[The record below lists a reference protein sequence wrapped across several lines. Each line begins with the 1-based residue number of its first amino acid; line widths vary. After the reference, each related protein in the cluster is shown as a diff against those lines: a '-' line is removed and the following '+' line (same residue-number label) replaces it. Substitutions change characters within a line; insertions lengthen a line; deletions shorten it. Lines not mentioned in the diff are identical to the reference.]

1 MRDELSMKEK
11 DEFDI
16 SSSSSH
22 NLPSQKEQLYGLMVF
37 INGER

>member
-11 DEFDI
+11 NEFDI
-16 SSSSSH
+16 SSSL

>member
-1 MRDELSMKEK
+1 MRDELSMKEN
-11 DEFDI
+11 EFDI

-22 NLPSQKEQLYGLMVF
+22 NIPSQKDQLYGLMVF